1 MLMYDSV
8 KAFLKPK
15 KEGILSGKAAL
26 VSGQGGNI
34 AAAAV
39 CLTTALANV

>member
-1 MLMYDSV
+1 MLVYDSV
-8 KAFLKPK
+8 RYSLPK

-34 AAAAV
+34 AVAAV
-39 CLTTALANV
+39 CLTAALANV